1 MKKQIRRTL
10 DRMLSAKGPA
20 WAFLIRSLQACCLFL
35 SLTVILLI
43 LGERDG
49 ELRYVHTAYI
59 FRDYAQLALL
69 LGAIVPPCLEEFL
82 GQGHGNPPGSSGR

>member
-1 MKKQIRRTL
+1 MKKQIHKTL
-10 DRMLSAKGPA
+10 DRMLSATGPA
-20 WAFLIRSLQACCLFL
+20 WAFLIRSLQAGCLFL
-35 SLTVILLI
+35 TITVILLI

-82 GQGHGNPPGSSGR
+82 GQGRGNPPGSSRR